1 MRPVLLL
8 LVLLLPVLAL
18 PFADAR
24 AQATGEM
31 PDGEA
36 TGETPDGGA
45 SARLRAA
52 VDARV
57 ELVGVVFRLAGS
69 PEYEAERLPAYVDA
83 VERHFGAHRRHAAVR
98 HARVLAATYGIGY
111 ERVVR
116 FALHLTPPPDLRLR
130 PTGTGLGGGW
140 TRARARA
147 FAADLRAFAAEADAA
162 AFFDAQ
168 APRYAAA
175 ARRMQARLDATVDA
189 AWLAGFTGLPSADTT
204 RVVVGLGLGP
214 HSYAVRF
221 THPDG
226 TTEHHAVMGAATPD
240 AAGRAAFDAA
250 RAPDLA
256 ATVIH
261 ELAHGVVN
269 PLVDAHLYAL
279 RRAGPAVFAA
289 VAGVM
294 RRQGYGRWEAVQY
307 ESLVRAVVGRYV
319 RAQQGDAAAEAYLAA
334 QHARGFVWLAALD
347 ARLARYAS
355 DRARYPTLA
364 VFMPRVVEH
373 MRAVADDAAGDAADG
388 HGGG

>member
-1 MRPVLLL
+1 MRPLLL
-8 LVLLLPVLAL
+8 LVLSALAL
-18 PFADAR
+18 APVEAEAQKAGAQEIGTREIGTR
-24 AQATGEM
+24 AA
-31 PDGEA
+31 
-36 TGETPDGGA
+36 GA
-45 SARLRAA
+45 PGRLPAA

-69 PEYEAERLPAYVDA
+69 REYEAERLPTYVA
-83 VERHFGAHRRHAAVR
+83 AIEQHFGAHRRHAAVR
-98 HARVLAATYGIGY
+98 HARILAATYGIGY

-116 FALHLTPPPDLRLR
+116 LALHLTPPPDLRLR
-130 PTGTGLGGGW
+130 PTGTDLGDGW

-147 FAADLRAFAAEADAA
+147 FAADVRAFAAATDAA

-189 AWLAGFTGLPSADTT
+189 AWLARFTGLPDADTT

-226 TTEHHAVMGAATPD
+226 TTEHHAVMGAATAD
-240 AAGRAAFDAA
+240 AAGRAAFDAV

-256 ATVIH
+256 ATVVH

-269 PLVDAHLYAL
+269 PLVHAHLYAL
-279 RRAGPAVFAA
+279 HTAGREVFDA

-307 ESLVRAVVGRYV
+307 ESLVRAVVGRYL
-319 RAQQGDAAAEAYLAA
+319 RAHEGTAAAEAYLAA

-347 ARLARYAS
+347 ARLARYEA

-364 VFMPRVVEH
+364 AFMPRVIEH
-373 MRAVADDAAGDAADG
+373 MRAVAAGLAVEAK
-388 HGGG
+388 